1 MCGFLIT
8 CDPFKE
14 KRCVKE
20 IFNILNDFVEKLYPE
35 LNIEEILEEVNKGKK
50 GK

>member
-1 MCGFLIT
+1 
-8 CDPFKE
+8 
-14 KRCVKE
+14 VKE